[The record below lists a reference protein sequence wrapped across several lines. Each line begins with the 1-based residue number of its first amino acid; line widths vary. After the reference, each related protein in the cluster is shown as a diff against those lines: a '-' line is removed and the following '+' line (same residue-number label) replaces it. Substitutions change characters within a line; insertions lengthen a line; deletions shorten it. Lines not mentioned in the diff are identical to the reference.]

1 MHVFPSLLVE
11 TGTNSAA
18 SSVAFSAI
26 LNHVITLGTHQA
38 IEYEKVL
45 TNIGHAYDPNHG
57 HFIAPTKGVYLISV
71 TGYCE
76 FQISTYLELV
86 KNGQVIINLYMD
98 GRGGQNSG
106 TTETLILELNA
117 GDMVWVR
124 GRSGGKLYG
133 STDENCNSF
142 SGFRLMEL

>member
-1 MHVFPSLLVE
+1 M
-11 TGTNSAA
+11 
-18 SSVAFSAI
+18 
-26 LNHVITLGTHQA
+26 GTHQA
-38 IEYEKVL
+38 IEYETVL

-71 TGYCE
+71 TGYCY

-106 TTETLILELNA
+106 ITETLILELNA
-117 GDMVWVR
+117 GDMIWVR
-124 GRSGGKLYG
+124 GRAGGKLRG

-142 SGFRLMEL
+142 SGFRLIEL

>member
-1 MHVFPSLLVE
+1 MFILLDIMHGLPSLFAE

-71 TGYCE
+71 TGYCDV
-76 FQISTYLELV
+76 QIF
-86 KNGQVIINLYMD
+86 
-98 GRGGQNSG
+98 
-106 TTETLILELNA
+106 
-117 GDMVWVR
+117 
-124 GRSGGKLYG
+124 
-133 STDENCNSF
+133 F
-142 SGFRLMEL
+142 S